1 MSRKIILD
9 IGNTRSKLAFLDKN
23 MRPAEV
29 YTAPLQALSHTLQEL
44 RLQAGDIIA
53 CASVAALNTEQQEL
67 LQSPATLIQ
76 VNGYTPTG
84 LQMGY
89 ETPDTLGPDRYMA
102 ATGAFFEAEIPQHT
116 LVVDFGTCIKYDF
129 VSAAGIYMGGAISPG
144 WDMRFKAMHTF
155 TGKLPLL
162 EIEPGKE
169 TPSFIGKNTL
179 QSMQNGVYEGITGE
193 LRHILGRYREAWDGL
208 NVFFTGGYAGVF
220 VNKMENNIFVR
231 PNLVLSGLA
240 HVIRFNQK

>member
-9 IGNTRSKLAFLDKN
+9 IGNTRLKLALLN
-23 MRPAEV
+23 EAGEPGEPVM
-29 YTAPLQALSHTLQEL
+29 APLEELNGVLRSLHIRNEDTL
-44 RLQAGDIIA
+44 AV
-53 CASVAALNTEQQEL
+53 ASVAALDAGQEAL
-67 LQSPATLIQ
+67 LQSFPGLLR
-76 VNGYTPTG
+76 VNGLTPAG

-89 ETPDTLGPDRYMA
+89 ETPETLGPDRYMA
-102 ATGAFFEAEIPQHT
+102 AAGAFFSQEIARNT

-129 VSAAGIYMGGAISPG
+129 VSADKTYMGGAISPG

-169 TPSFIGKNTL
+169 SPSFIGKNTL
-179 QSMQNGVYEGITGE
+179 QSMHNGVSEGITGE
-193 LRHILGRYREAWDGL
+193 LLHMIRQYRAAWDGL
-208 NVFFTGGYAGVF
+208 SVFFTGGYAGVF
-220 VNKMENNIFVR
+220 VNKMENDIFVR

>member
-9 IGNTRSKLAFLDKN
+9 IGNTRLKLALLN
-23 MRPAEV
+23 EALEPGEPR
-29 YTAPLQALSHTLQEL
+29 TAPLEEL
-44 RLQAGDIIA
+44 NEVLRSLHIRKEDVLAVS
-53 CASVAALNTEQQEL
+53 SVAALSAEQEQML
-67 LQSPATLIQ
+67 RSFPGLFW
-76 VNGYTPTG
+76 VNGLTATG
-84 LQMGY
+84 LHMGY
-89 ETPDTLGPDRYMA
+89 ETPGTLGPDRYMA
-102 ATGAFFEAEIPQHT
+102 AAGAFFSQPEARNT

-129 VSAAGIYMGGAISPG
+129 VSADKTYMGGAISPG

-179 QSMQNGVYEGITGE
+179 QSMHNGVSEGITGE
-193 LRHILGRYREAWDGL
+193 LLHMIRQYRAVYGGL
-208 NVFFTGGYAGVF
+208 SVFFTGGYAGVF
-220 VNKMENNIFVR
+220 VNKMENDIFVR